1 MEEDKII
8 AELHKV
14 ITLELLKCREVA
26 VLGAFGRLNV
36 DVSKQVKQFFFNF
49 TGPFRE
55 EPYGGLLLDIVCDN
69 PNIESLT
76 KICREEFG
84 FPKQYLAVTDYN
96 DVGEV
101 TVLDTLSNKLYTVCL
116 ECGEDEDLLKG
127 KLEPQWESF
136 NDFLIDFFNIH

>member
-1 MEEDKII
+1 MQGT
-8 AELHKV
+8 V
-14 ITLELLKCREVA
+14 W
-26 VLGAFGRLNV
+26 F
-36 DVSKQVKQFFFNF
+36 S
-49 TGPFRE
+49 
-55 EPYGGLLLDIVCDN
+55 
-69 PNIESLT
+69 ESL
-76 KICREEFG
+76 
-84 FPKQYLAVTDYN
+84 LAITDCN